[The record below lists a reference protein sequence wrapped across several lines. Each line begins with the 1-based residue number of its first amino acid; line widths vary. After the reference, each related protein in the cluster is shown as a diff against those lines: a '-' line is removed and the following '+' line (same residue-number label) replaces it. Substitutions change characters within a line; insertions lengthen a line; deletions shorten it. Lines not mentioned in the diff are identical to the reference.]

1 LADLAKVRDGEGDAR
16 VALRDLAL
24 ADPGSRADVLG
35 TFHDADQAVDDSLAS
50 FVADHGASLGAT
62 RGQLVAATRA
72 GLANWRQIRDKQLVP
87 AAERGD
93 VATVRQLI
101 AGPLTKADDEFGG
114 PLDTLFDQETAHAAL
129 QAAQVRRATQRSHVI
144 MAVVGTVAALLAMAI
159 GLFVA
164 GLVVRPV
171 RRIQAVLA
179 AMAAGDLTGDPHV
192 RQADEIGRMA
202 DALTAANTAL
212 RGTVATI
219 AQSAGDLSQ
228 AGAHLSATN
237 ARISRQAEDSAIQSA
252 AASTAADAVSGNVRT
267 VSASAQQMQAA
278 IAEIAHNAG
287 QAAQVA
293 VDAVTTM
300 EQTTA
305 SIGQLGESSIAIGD
319 VLKVIGSIAEQT
331 NLLALNATIEAARAG
346 EAGKGFAVVAHEV
359 KELAQQSAAAT
370 GDIADR
376 ITAIQNGS
384 NDAITAVHTISD
396 VIRRINDYQSTIA
409 AAVEEQTATTGEIQR
424 NVADTARSSADIAAS
439 ITAVAESSQATT
451 TGVRDSQEAADRLN
465 QMSNHLNDLVAKFR
479 Y

>member
-1 LADLAKVRDGEGDAR
+1 
-16 VALRDLAL
+16 
-24 ADPGSRADVLG
+24 
-35 TFHDADQAVDDSLAS
+35 
-50 FVADHGASLGAT
+50 
-62 RGQLVAATRA
+62 
-72 GLANWRQIRDKQLVP
+72 
-87 AAERGD
+87 
-93 VATVRQLI
+93 
-101 AGPLTKADDEFGG
+101 
-114 PLDTLFDQETAHAAL
+114 
-129 QAAQVRRATQRSHVI
+129 
-144 MAVVGTVAALLAMAI
+144 
-159 GLFVA
+159 
-164 GLVVRPV
+164 
-171 RRIQAVLA
+171 
-179 AMAAGDLTGDPHV
+179 
-192 RQADEIGRMA
+192 
-202 DALTAANTAL
+202 
-212 RGTVATI
+212 
-219 AQSAGDLSQ
+219 
-228 AGAHLSATN
+228 
-237 ARISRQAEDSAIQSA
+237 
-252 AASTAADAVSGNVRT
+252 VRT
-267 VSASAQQMQAA
+267 VSASAEQMQAA

-293 VDAVTTM
+293 VDAVTTV
-300 EQTTA
+300 EETTA

-319 VLKVIGSIAEQT
+319 VLKVISSIAEQT

-465 QMSNHLNDLVAKFR
+465 EMSNHLNDLVARFR